1 MGSSPGPRPGTPCP
15 NSRRT
20 AVVFVQL
27 WAQGVVPLRA
37 MHFLDDACERQV
49 LRETGPTY
57 RFRYTRLRD
66 RLTALA
72 ADQEI

>member
-1 MGSSPGPRPGTPCP
+1 M
-15 NSRRT
+15 
-20 AVVFVQL
+20 FVQL

-49 LRETGPTY
+49 LRETGPTH

-72 ADQEI
+72 ADQEV

>member
-1 MGSSPGPRPGTPCP
+1 MTAGTAAGLTVS
-15 NSRRT
+15 NSAWT

-49 LRETGPTY
+49 LRETGPTCQ
-57 RFRYTRLRD
+57 FRHTRG
-66 RLTALA
+66 A
-72 ADQEI
+72 

>member
-1 MGSSPGPRPGTPCP
+1 MS
-15 NSRRT
+15 NSAWT

-57 RFRYTRLRD
+57 QVLHTRLRD

-72 ADQEI
+72 ADQAI